1 VNEIEQRVVDAVEYV
16 QATSAPGSDPHLC
29 AEIAERA
36 LLTHEHAEGS
46 KPFGHGMRAAAKAI
60 LGLIE
65 FPPEWRSAH
74 PSAQR
79 PRRSRG
85 EVDDLVERALGYAAR
100 ARAAHGPG
108 FVESDGDAMFVAL
121 ADIVARAREW
131 HADVDLVYPS
141 ETEQRIR
148 NALHEVLY
156 GFDGEG
162 S

>member
-1 VNEIEQRVVDAVEYV
+1 MNEIEQRVVDAVEYV
-16 QATSAPGSDPHLC
+16 KATSASGSDPHLC

-79 PRRSRG
+79 PRRNRSRG
-85 EVDDLVERALGYAAR
+85 EVGDLVEQALER
-100 ARAAHGPG
+100 ARIIREDEYA
-108 FVESDGDAMFVAL
+108 DGLSRAEILAL
-121 ADIVARAREW
+121 AGVVERAREW

-148 NALHEVLY
+148 DALHEVLH